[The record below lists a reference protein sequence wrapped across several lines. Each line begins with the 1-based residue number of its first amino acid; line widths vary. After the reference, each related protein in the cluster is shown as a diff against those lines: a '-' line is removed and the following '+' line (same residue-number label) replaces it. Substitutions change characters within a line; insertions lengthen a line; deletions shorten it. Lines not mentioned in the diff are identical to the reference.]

1 MSKTKAA
8 LSLRNDGQVDK
19 KQCSSLC
26 DFRLRGNRDLSEDWL
41 PTYDHRL
48 WTNDYG
54 LTTNDYRLMTTIRC
68 IAIDDE
74 PLALELLA
82 DNISK
87 VPFLELVA
95 TCDNAIEAMKV
106 LQDQKVDLVFLD
118 IQMPGLTGLQ
128 FIQSVPQKPMFI
140 LVTAYEKYALEG
152 FELDVV
158 DYLVKPVS
166 LQRFMKACNKAQ
178 ELFQLKSKPKTVNTG
193 SAPANPGYFFVNVD
207 YSLLKVVFDDITWI
221 EGLKDYIKIH
231 LKSTGKPVVTRMSFK
246 SLEEQLPQD
255 IFVRVH
261 KSFIVSAR
269 HITAVRK
276 SSVFIGDME
285 LPVSDNYREAINTIT
300 GRQQG

>member
-1 MSKTKAA
+1 MK
-8 LSLRNDGQVDK
+8 
-19 KQCSSLC
+19 
-26 DFRLRGNRDLSEDWL
+26 
-41 PTYDHRL
+41 
-48 WTNDYG
+48 
-54 LTTNDYRLMTTIRC
+54 C

-95 TCDNAIEAMKV
+95 SCDNAIEAMKV
-106 LQDQKVDLVFLD
+106 LQEQAIDLVFLD

-128 FIQSVPQKPMFI
+128 FIQSVPQRPMFI

-178 ELFQLKSKPKTVNTG
+178 ELFQLKSKPK
-193 SAPANPGYFFVNVD
+193 SASAIPPPANPGYFFVNVD

-231 LKSTGKPVVTRMSFK
+231 LKSTGKAIVTRMSIK
-246 SLEEQLPQD
+246 SLEEQLPSD
-255 IFVRVH
+255 TFIRIH

-276 SSVFIGDME
+276 SSVFIGEME
-285 LPVSDNYREAINTIT
+285 LPVSDNYRDAINAIT